1 MQSEVKKFL
10 KQFQRAAV
18 ALIFIF
24 EILAGYFWPALALGE
39 PPSQQIQEQ
48 DKITCSIAEK
58 YSIVYS
64 YNIVLGEE
72 PDLKIVNLTCI
83 ALKKKKRAVVTE
95 SVVNYIK
102 SILEKNDNLRLKA
115 GVNAFEAFEAKA

>member
-1 MQSEVKKFL
+1 MFLQNEVKKFL

-24 EILAGYFWPALALGE
+24 EILAGYFWPALALGA
-39 PPSQQIQEQ
+39 PPEQQTQNSQDQN
-48 DKITCSIAEK
+48 KITCSIAEK

-72 PDLKIVNLTCI
+72 PNLRIVNLTCI
-83 ALKKKKRAVVTE
+83 ALKKRKRQ
-95 SVVNYIK
+95 
-102 SILEKNDNLRLKA
+102 LLLK
-115 GVNAFEAFEAKA
+115 V